1 MYATQQI
8 GWLDRLAFE
17 KAPEIVLGEQGGI
30 VSGLLDDYRA
40 CKDWYEKYRDENMAV
55 LHGIIEKKL
64 ADRKNV
70 EQQKLARENIVR
82 EKMGITV

>member
-1 MYATQQI
+1 M
-8 GWLDRLAFE
+8 
-17 KAPEIVLGEQGGI
+17 
-30 VSGLLDDYRA
+30 
-40 CKDWYEKYRDENMAV
+40 
-55 LHGIIEKKL
+55 LHGIIEGKL